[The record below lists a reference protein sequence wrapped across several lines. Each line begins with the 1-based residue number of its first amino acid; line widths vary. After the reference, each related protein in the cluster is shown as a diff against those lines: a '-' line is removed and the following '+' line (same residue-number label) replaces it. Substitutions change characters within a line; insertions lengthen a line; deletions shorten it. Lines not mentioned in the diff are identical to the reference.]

1 MELLKRRVRRLF
13 QQILNAD
20 YLETRLDDYVKDL
33 VGGLRTHFKRARSQW
48 QELEVRM
55 EQNVYGRAI
64 FLKFILNYYVDDIK

>member
-1 MELLKRRVRRLF
+1 
-13 QQILNAD
+13 
-20 YLETRLDDYVKDL
+20 VKDL